1 VARWKK
7 LVESFTG
14 GDAEVSRGL
23 GKVWADRQNWPS
35 TMKEQSA
42 PFINPKVWEFI
53 RKASA

>member
-1 VARWKK
+1 

-14 GDAEVSRGL
+14 GDPEVSRGL
-23 GKVWADRQNWPS
+23 DKVWAGRQSWPS